1 MARKPTGNPTGR
13 PLIEI
18 DQDIFEGLC
27 EIQCTQ
33 SEISSVLKVSE
44 DTILRWCKETY
55 GETFAV
61 SYKKHSE
68 GGKSSLR
75 KAQWHAALDGNPTM
89 LIWMGKQVLGQKDQ
103 QRVENVKEV
112 DLSNLTPE
120 EIHEIAFGTDQEK
133 MAKNEPPL

>member
-1 MARKPTGNPTGR
+1 MARKPTGNPNGR

-61 SYKKHSE
+61 SFKKHSE

-75 KAQWHAALDGNPTM
+75 KAQWKAALNGNSTM
-89 LIWMGKQVLGQKDQ
+89 LIWMGKQVLGQ
-103 QRVENVKEV
+103 V
-112 DLSNLTPE
+112 D
-120 EIHEIAFGTDQEK
+120 
-133 MAKNEPPL
+133 KNEVTNIIPDKDIKIEFITRKEE